1 MRNKLGR
8 RASVARFVC
17 AAHFETD
24 KKSLRHAHKMPVHI
38 IAIIA
43 L

>member
-1 MRNKLGR
+1 VPPVLFG
-8 RASVARFVC
+8 APCFV
-17 AAHFETD
+17 TS
-24 KKSLRHAHKMPVHI
+24 KKSLRHAHKMRVHI